1 MTGDMALVKREL
13 VTPRLFLRAWQD
25 SDRAPFAQMN
35 SDSRVMRWFPQ
46 PMSNVE
52 SNAMVDRLRE
62 HHERHGYTAWA
73 VEVVESVNGPAPF
86 VGFVGLMHPRQ
97 SMPFDHETPL
107 VEVGWRLD
115 PKWWGLGIATE
126 AASAALG
133 YAFKE
138 LKLDEVVSFTVP
150 ANIESQA
157 VMQRLGM
164 AYSGTFNHPAG
175 GLAWWA
181 PHVLYR
187 ARRQM
192 FDHVGDINEARICP
206 PMDSRQASLDGRR
219 DDRRRVDVSD
229 SAQPLPQPRN
239 GPTFE
244 RRQ

>member
-1 MTGDMALVKREL
+1 MKREL
-13 VTPRLFLRAWQD
+13 ITPRLFLRAWQD

-35 SDSRVMRWFPQ
+35 SDPRVMRWFPQ
-46 PMSNVE
+46 PMSAPE
-52 SNAMVDRLRE
+52 SNAMVDRLSE

-73 VEVVESVNGPAPF
+73 VEVRESVQGPAPF
-86 VGFVGLMHPRQ
+86 VGFVGLMQPRH
-97 SMPFDHETPL
+97 SMPFDHEAPL

-115 PKWWGLGIATE
+115 PQWWGLGIATE
-126 AASAALG
+126 AASASLG

-150 ANIESQA
+150 ANLESQA

-187 ARRQM
+187 ARRHLFEGIGEVQ
-192 FDHVGDINEARICP
+192 DQALSLPLG
-206 PMDSRQASLDGRR
+206 SRQASLDGRKS
-219 DDRRRVDVSD
+219 DHRRVDISE
-229 SAQPLPQPRN
+229 SALPLPQPRN
-239 GPTFE
+239 GPIAE